1 MLASILDVFLA
12 VLNANTRDKIKEYM
26 ANLARIP
33 RFGTLV
39 LFLSK
44 QEKEV
49 ARDIWRGLNV
59 ERPTGVWSIVA

>member
-1 MLASILDVFLA
+1 MLVSILEVFLA
-12 VLNANTRDKIKEYM
+12 VLHANTRDKIQEYM
-26 ANLARIP
+26 DNLARIP

-49 ARDIWRGLNV
+49 ARDVWRGLGV